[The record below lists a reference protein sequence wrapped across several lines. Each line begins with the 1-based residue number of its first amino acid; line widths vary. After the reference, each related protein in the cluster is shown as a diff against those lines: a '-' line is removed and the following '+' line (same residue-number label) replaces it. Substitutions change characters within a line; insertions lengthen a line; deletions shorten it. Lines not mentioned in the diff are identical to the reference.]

1 MKLPGFFVLLAGL
14 TCFAEFSVEL
24 KAQDAVDE
32 VDSGFKEIELF
43 TEVLETI
50 RQGYVDGDKVT
61 YEKLINSALEGM
73 LADLD
78 PHCQF
83 MQPKVFDQL
92 KRHTDSTYE
101 GIGVT
106 ISTKNDVITIVTA
119 REDGPAAR
127 AGVMPGDQILK
138 INNQLTEDLGIA
150 QAVNMLRGN
159 PGESITLTIR
169 RPATQ
174 KLHEFEMKREVI
186 KQSSVK
192 DARILNP
199 RLTAPYR
206 MGYARILQFSEPTA
220 DELAD
225 ALDKLEQEG
234 MDAFVLDMRNNPG
247 GLLGSAIDVCGE
259 FVKAGTVVLT
269 TEGKPGSG
277 EIKVYRTSAEKKR
290 RSRDYPLAILVNH
303 SSASGAEVVSGA
315 LQDLKRCIVVG
326 ETTFGKGSVQSIIP
340 IGEGKAIRM
349 TTAKYYTPSH
359 RTIHENGVVPNI
371 VATLTPAQEEAMAEW
386 LSKDTLTPDEQKK
399 FDNFNDPQLIR
410 AVDAMKGA
418 LVYSTVREGGEP
430 ASAAKKSDA
439 PPIAPVSGEKK
450 EAMKPVAEPPTP
462 APVKVAPKAAAPE
475 TNKKVPE
482 PNVKPGP
489 EKPKVPESDA
499 KPAAPVPAPVK

>member
-1 MKLPGFFVLLAGL
+1 MKSPRHFFALLLFSMFMAGVEPSASQDSDLNEDAGFL
-14 TCFAEFSVEL
+14 
-24 KAQDAVDE
+24 
-32 VDSGFKEIELF
+32 EIELF

-50 RQGYVDGDKVT
+50 RQGYVDPEKVT
-61 YEKLINSALEGM
+61 YEQLINSALEGM

-92 KRHTDSTYE
+92 KRNTDSTYE

-106 ISTKNDVITIVTA
+106 ISTKNEILTIVTA

-127 AGVMPGDQILK
+127 AGVLPGDQILK
-138 INNQLTEDLGIA
+138 INNQLTEEIGIA
-150 QAVNMLRGN
+150 QAINLLRGK
-159 PGESITLTIR
+159 PGEALKLTVR

-192 DARILNP
+192 DIRILNP
-199 RLTAPYR
+199 KTTSPYR

-220 DELAD
+220 EELAD

-234 MDAFVLDMRNNPG
+234 MDAFILDLRNNPG
-247 GLLGSAIDVCGE
+247 GLLNSAIDVCGE

-277 EIKVYRTSAEKKR
+277 EIKVYRTSAEIKR
-290 RSRDYPLAILVNH
+290 RDRDYPLAILVNH
-303 SSASGAEVVSGA
+303 SSASGSEVVAGA

-326 ETTFGKGSVQSIIP
+326 ETSFGKGSVQSIIP
-340 IGEGKAIRM
+340 IGDGKAIRM

-371 VATLTPAQEEAMAEW
+371 VATLTPAEERDLARWM
-386 LSKDTLTPDEQKK
+386 SRDTLSPEERKK
-399 FDNFNDPQLIR
+399 AEKFRDPQLIR
-410 AVDAMKGA
+410 AIDAMKGA
-418 LVYSTVREGGEP
+418 LVYSGV
-430 ASAAKKSDA
+430 
-439 PPIAPVSGEKK
+439 
-450 EAMKPVAEPPTP
+450 
-462 APVKVAPKAAAPE
+462 
-475 TNKKVPE
+475 
-482 PNVKPGP
+482 
-489 EKPKVPESDA
+489 SDA
-499 KPAAPVPAPVK
+499 KDSVDDEKEMAANDAEPEEEEEPETEEKPGAEESEEE

>member
-1 MKLPGFFVLLAGL
+1 MKTVCKALFSALLTVLILGV
-14 TCFAEFSVEL
+14 SVSPQ
-24 KAQDAVDE
+24 AQDAE

-50 RQGYVDGDKVT
+50 RQGYVDADKVT

-83 MQPKVFDQL
+83 MQPKVFEQL
-92 KRHTDSTYE
+92 QRHTDSTYE

-106 ISTKNDVITIVTA
+106 ISTKNDVLTIVTA
-119 REDGPAAR
+119 REDGPAGR
-127 AGVMPGDQILK
+127 AGVLPGDHILK
-138 INNQLTEDLGIA
+138 INNRLTEDLGIS
-150 QAVNMLRGN
+150 QAVNMLRGQ
-159 PGESITLTIR
+159 PGESIRLTVR

-174 KLHEFEMKREVI
+174 KLLEFELKREVI

-192 DARILNP
+192 DVRILEEKI
-199 RLTAPYR
+199 TSPYR

-220 DELAD
+220 EELAD
-225 ALDKLEQEG
+225 ALDKLEQES

-269 TEGKPGSG
+269 TEGKPGTG
-277 EIKVYRTSAEKKR
+277 EIKVYRTSVESKR
-290 RSRDYPLAILVNH
+290 RERNYPLAILVNH

-326 ETTFGKGSVQSIIP
+326 ETTFGKGSVQSILP
-340 IGEGKAIRM
+340 IGNGKAIRM

-371 VATLTPAQEEAMAEW
+371 VATMTPAQEEGLARWFSRDTISPEDRKQAE
-386 LSKDTLTPDEQKK
+386 K
-399 FDNFNDPQLIR
+399 FRDPQLIR

-418 LVYSTVREGGEP
+418 LVYSQIQEVKVRGATDAEEKT
-430 ASAAKKSDA
+430 SVVEKKS
-439 PPIAPVSGEKK
+439 GKEKADTS
-450 EAMKPVAEPPTP
+450 EAAQDR
-462 APVKVAPKAAAPE
+462 
-475 TNKKVPE
+475 KK
-482 PNVKPGP
+482 K
-489 EKPKVPESDA
+489 
-499 KPAAPVPAPVK
+499 